1 MKIIQVYDPPM
12 GCSVGAYGTGIDP
25 DRIHFVGVL
34 SELRTRGIKIERY
47 NLAQQPA
54 AFAENPV
61 VKALMVQ
68 MDTEALPVILWDGA
82 IQLTGRYPTKDERL
96 EWFHAACTRKLAVA
110 A

>member
-1 MKIIQVYDPPM
+1 M
-12 GCSVGAYGTGIDP
+12 GCSVGPYGTGIDP

-34 SELRTRGIKIERY
+34 AELRTRGIKIERY
-47 NLAQQPA
+47 NLSQQPA

-68 MDTEALPVILWDGA
+68 MDTEVLPVILWDGK
-82 IQLTGRYPTKDERL
+82 IQLTGRYPTQEERH
-96 EWFHAACTRKLAVA
+96 EWFHAACTRRAAVA